1 MDEKRETLIRLAAER
16 LLFDLSEEE
25 CRILSKEAAELEDS
39 MEEAAKIEGLDD
51 YEPMFF
57 PFECESA
64 ALRED
69 EPVTPLSVEEALS
82 NAGETVEGM
91 IRVPKVVER

>member
-16 LLFDLSEEE
+16 LLFDLSEQE
-25 CRILSKEAAELEDS
+25 CQVLCKEATELEDS
-39 MEEAAKIEGLDD
+39 MKDAASIKGLDD

-57 PFECESA
+57 PFECESV

-69 EPVTPLSVEEALS
+69 NPVKPLSIEEALS

>member
-16 LLFDLSEEE
+16 LLFDLSEQE
-25 CRILSKEAAELEDS
+25 CEVLCKEAAELEDS
-39 MEEAAKIEGLDD
+39 MQDAATIKGLDD

-57 PFECESA
+57 PFECESV

-69 EPVTPLSVEEALS
+69 EPAAPLSIEEALS